1 LSGHGF
7 IRAAKHP
14 ESFGLGGVFFKAN
27 DPNKLYEWYEEHHG
41 LKREEGSVNFRWRD
55 NNDAEDIGMTVW
67 ALFPKDTKYFDPSRA
82 GLMVNYRVENLDAL
96 LDVLRKE
103 GVEIDPRR
111 EDYDYG
117 RFAWIMDPEGN
128 RIELWEPPRKA
139 ATSCKEKLAGESAPQ
154 EILNQYSVL
163 RFPPSRNL
171 PPGASRSHR
180 SRGQRRGAEG
190 APARLNGNFTQAL
203 GTFLRGRIGRHL
215 AALETRL
222 KSIHGNHNEEVHR
235 HCDQHKCDQG
245 VDECAVENGAAVDG
259 ERKGGK
265 IGLAE
270 NCGDQRRENVGH
282 K

>member
-1 LSGHGF
+1 MSGHGF

-55 NNDAEDIGMTVW
+55 KDDAEDIGMTVW

-163 RFPPSRNL
+163 RF
-171 PPGASRSHR
+171 RSFAQSAAR
-180 SRGQRRGAEG
+180 CFPIAQITRAKTRRRRRTC
-190 APARLNGNFTQAL
+190 APEWEFHS
-203 GTFLRGRIGRHL
+203 GTRDISSWPDR
-215 AALETRL
+215 AAP
-222 KSIHGNHNEEVHR
+222 
-235 HCDQHKCDQG
+235 
-245 VDECAVENGAAVDG
+245 
-259 ERKGGK
+259 
-265 IGLAE
+265 
-270 NCGDQRRENVGH
+270 RRA
-282 K
+282 